1 MEKAEF
7 SKFLGGIAANGCV
20 LHSVALGFEL
30 GLFKH
35 LCSLEKPV
43 SVEEVA
49 DALNMKPR

>member
-7 SKFLGGIAANGCV
+7 SKFLGNIIANGCV
-20 LHSVALGFEL
+20 MHSISLGFEM

-43 SVEEVA
+43 SMEEVA